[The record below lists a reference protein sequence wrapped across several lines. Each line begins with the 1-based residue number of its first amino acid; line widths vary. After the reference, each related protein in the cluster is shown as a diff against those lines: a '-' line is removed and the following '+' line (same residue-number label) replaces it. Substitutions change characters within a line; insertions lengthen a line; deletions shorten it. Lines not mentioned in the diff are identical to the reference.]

1 LLLRWLIDAYLALQ
15 FDGLFGVLFAFALA
29 DRCPPLPTLTH
40 CVPGCVDVVVG
51 PTTTAT
57 STTATETTQ
66 TFTTNTVGQLIQRHH
81 GTLDDTADLIEG
93 QISAANARASTM
105 EV

>member
-1 LLLRWLIDAYLALQ
+1 MCRRH
-15 FDGLFGVLFAFALA
+15 
-29 DRCPPLPTLTH
+29 RC
-40 CVPGCVDVVVG
+40 GRRGSG
-51 PTTTAT
+51 PTTTVT
-57 STTATETTQ
+57 STTQ

-93 QISAANARASTM
+93 QISTANARASTM